1 MISAEEDDMKKY
13 LTVFVVI
20 MSLCILACSTSK
32 KSEENGSSGV
42 AWETMSLDDAV
53 AKAAD
58 QNKLIIIDF
67 FSPT

>member
-1 MISAEEDDMKKY
+1 MKKY
-13 LTVFVVI
+13 LTVFVVV
-20 MSLCILACSTSK
+20 MCLCILACSTGEK
-32 KSEENGSSGV
+32 TAETGTIGV
-42 AWETMSLDDAV
+42 AWETMSLDDTV